1 MCKMKVNPITNNTTF
16 SSKIKYNETMQKG
29 FELAKEAA
37 KSPTKKNIDFAK
49 TFSDNIRT
57 ILNDGRNDSIEIL
70 QKSKNQ
76 YNEGYICTQ
85 EANDLASKLDLKEHV
100 TIETIKT
107 KLEETM
113 KIVDDLKQAY
123 SAAVKRELETLE
135 NQIKK
140 SN

>member
-1 MCKMKVNPITNNTTF
+1 MFC
-16 SSKIKYNETMQKG
+16 Q
-29 FELAKEAA
+29 FE
-37 KSPTKKNIDFAK
+37 KNIDFAK

-76 YNEGYICTQ
+76 YNEGYVCTQ

-123 SAAVKRELETLE
+123 SAAVKRELEALE

>member
-1 MCKMKVNPITNNTTF
+1 M
-16 SSKIKYNETMQKG
+16 
-29 FELAKEAA
+29 
-37 KSPTKKNIDFAK
+37 
-49 TFSDNIRT
+49 
-57 ILNDGRNDSIEIL
+57 NDGRNDSIEIL

-113 KIVDDLKQAY
+113 KIVDEQGTKIHIKFVVYKLNL
-123 SAAVKRELETLE
+123 ELIRE

>member
-1 MCKMKVNPITNNTTF
+1 M
-16 SSKIKYNETMQKG
+16 
-29 FELAKEAA
+29 
-37 KSPTKKNIDFAK
+37 
-49 TFSDNIRT
+49 
-57 ILNDGRNDSIEIL
+57 NDGRNDSIEIL

-76 YNEGYICTQ
+76 YYEGYICTQ
-85 EANDLASKLDLKEHV
+85 EANNLASKLDLKEHV

-123 SAAVKRELETLE
+123 SAAVKRELEALE

>member
-1 MCKMKVNPITNNTTF
+1 MKVNPITNNTTF

-57 ILNDGRNDSIEIL
+57 ILNSIEIL

-76 YNEGYICTQ
+76 YNEGYVCTQ

-123 SAAVKRELETLE
+123 SAAVKRELEALE

>member
-1 MCKMKVNPITNNTTF
+1 MTA
-16 SSKIKYNETMQKG
+16 
-29 FELAKEAA
+29 L
-37 KSPTKKNIDFAK
+37 KS
-49 TFSDNIRT
+49 
-57 ILNDGRNDSIEIL
+57 
-70 QKSKNQ
+70 SKNQ

-123 SAAVKRELETLE
+123 SAAVKRELEALE

>member
-1 MCKMKVNPITNNTTF
+1 MKVNPITNNTTF

-85 EANDLASKLDLKEHV
+85 EAKVLASKLDLKEHV
-100 TIETIKT
+100 TIKT

-123 SAAVKRELETLE
+123 SAAVKRELEALE

>member
-1 MCKMKVNPITNNTTF
+1 MKVNPITNNTTL

-123 SAAVKRELETLE
+123 SAAVKRELEALE